1 MENISGKKI
10 ADLLNITERTWI
22 NWKKTKPKLVELV
35 LKGLEIENGGITI
48 NGNNNIGAV
57 IGNHNKVM
65 INGNDVCIEI
75 CEALEKLPEQKQKK
89 FYHKIMLEIYKELLN
104 ANTNKSTT

>member
-1 MENISGKKI
+1 MNKYSAEKISEIINIHR
-10 ADLLNITERTWI
+10 NTWN

-89 FYHKIMLEIYKELLN
+89 FFYKIMADLYEEMEK
-104 ANTNKSTT
+104 

>member
-1 MENISGKKI
+1 MKIEDICKKFKISKQ
-10 ADLLNITERTWI
+10 TWY
-22 NWKKTKPKLVELV
+22 NWKKEKPELI
-35 LKGLEIENGGITI
+35 KTIQQGLEVENGGITI

-89 FYHKIMLEIYKELLN
+89 FF
-104 ANTNKSTT
+104 